1 MFKGYIIEQL
11 IRERKIKKAD
21 VYRYADIQKAT
32 LDNIIK
38 GTNVPNCNTLEKI
51 ADFFNVSIDIFF
63 EREKNDNTMYN
74 GNVIKQLLLDKK
86 VTNKELLR
94 YLGTEANASLAQ
106 IVNGNPTVKRL
117 EKVADFFGVSM
128 DVFFEREKPFKAYS
142 SAHGDNEQQYK
153 EKIELLERL
162 LEEKDKRILLLEQMN
177 QLVNPTESRTDL
189 GQTIKIITQFENVT
203 A

>member
-1 MFKGYIIEQL
+1 MM
-11 IRERKIKKAD
+11 
-21 VYRYADIQKAT
+21 
-32 LDNIIK
+32 
-38 GTNVPNCNTLEKI
+38 
-51 ADFFNVSIDIFF
+51 
-63 EREKNDNTMYN
+63 NTMYN

-142 SAHGDNEQQYK
+142 SAQGDNEQQYK

-189 GQTIKIITQFENVT
+189 GQTI
-203 A
+203 

>member
-11 IRERKIKKAD
+11 IRERKVKKAD

-128 DVFFEREKPFKAYS
+128 DVFFEREKPFKAYP

-177 QLVNPTESRTDL
+177 QLVNSAESRTDL
-189 GQTIKIITQFENVT
+189 GQTI
-203 A
+203 

>member
-11 IRERKIKKAD
+11 IRERKVKKAD

-128 DVFFEREKPFKAYS
+128 DVFFEREKPFKAYP
-142 SAHGDNEQQYK
+142 SAHGVFVQQYK
-153 EKIELLERL
+153 ENIELLERL

-189 GQTIKIITQFENVT
+189 GQTI
-203 A
+203 

>member
-11 IRERKIKKAD
+11 IRERKVKKAD

-63 EREKNDNTMYN
+63 ERDKNDNTMYN

-177 QLVNPTESRTDL
+177 QLVNSAESRTDL
-189 GQTIKIITQFENVT
+189 EQTI
-203 A
+203 

>member
-1 MFKGYIIEQL
+1 
-11 IRERKIKKAD
+11 
-21 VYRYADIQKAT
+21 
-32 LDNIIK
+32 
-38 GTNVPNCNTLEKI
+38 
-51 ADFFNVSIDIFF
+51 
-63 EREKNDNTMYN
+63 MYN
-74 GNVIKQLLLDKK
+74 GNIIRQLL
-86 VTNKELLR
+86 VERNIPNKELLR

-142 SAHGDNEQQYK
+142 SAQGDNEQQYK

-189 GQTIKIITQFENVT
+189 GQTI
-203 A
+203 

>member
-11 IRERKIKKAD
+11 IRERKIKKVD

-177 QLVNPTESRTDL
+177 QLVNSAESRTDL
-189 GQTIKIITQFENVT
+189 GQTI
-203 A
+203 

>member
-11 IRERKIKKAD
+11 IRERKVKKAD

-63 EREKNDNTMYN
+63 ERDKNDNTMYN

-189 GQTIKIITQFENVT
+189 GQTI
-203 A
+203 

>member
-177 QLVNPTESRTDL
+177 QLVNSAEGRTKS
-189 GQTIKIITQFENVT
+189 GQVI
-203 A
+203 

>member
-11 IRERKIKKAD
+11 IRERKVKKAD

-63 EREKNDNTMYN
+63 ERDKNDNTMYN
-74 GNVIKQLLLDKK
+74 GNVIKQLFLDKK

-128 DVFFEREKPFKAYS
+128 DVFFEREKPFKAYP

-177 QLVNPTESRTDL
+177 QLVNSAESRTDL
-189 GQTIKIITQFENVT
+189 GQTI
-203 A
+203 

>member
-11 IRERKIKKAD
+11 IRERKVKKTD

-189 GQTIKIITQFENVT
+189 GQTI
-203 A
+203 

>member
-11 IRERKIKKAD
+11 IRERKIKKTD

-189 GQTIKIITQFENVT
+189 GQTI
-203 A
+203 

>member
-1 MFKGYIIEQL
+1 
-11 IRERKIKKAD
+11 
-21 VYRYADIQKAT
+21 
-32 LDNIIK
+32 
-38 GTNVPNCNTLEKI
+38 
-51 ADFFNVSIDIFF
+51 
-63 EREKNDNTMYN
+63 MYN
-74 GNVIKQLLLDKK
+74 GNIIRQLL
-86 VTNKELLR
+86 VERNIPNKELLR

-128 DVFFEREKPFKAYS
+128 DVFLEREKPFKAYS

-189 GQTIKIITQFENVT
+189 GQTI
-203 A
+203 

>member
-11 IRERKIKKAD
+11 IRERKVKKAD

-63 EREKNDNTMYN
+63 ERDKNDNTMYN
-74 GNVIKQLLLDKK
+74 GNVIKQLLLVKK

-128 DVFFEREKPFKAYS
+128 DVFFEREKPFKAYP

-177 QLVNPTESRTDL
+177 QLVNSAESRTDL
-189 GQTIKIITQFENVT
+189 GQTI
-203 A
+203 

>member
-11 IRERKIKKAD
+11 IRERKVKKAD

-63 EREKNDNTMYN
+63 ERDKNDNTMYN

-86 VTNKELLR
+86 VTNKELLK

-177 QLVNPTESRTDL
+177 QLVNSAESRTDL
-189 GQTIKIITQFENVT
+189 GQTI
-203 A
+203 

>member
-11 IRERKIKKAD
+11 IQERKVKKAD
-21 VYRYADIQKAT
+21 IYRFADIQKAT

-38 GTNVPNCNTLEKI
+38 GTSTPNCNTLEKI

-63 EREKNDNTMYN
+63 ERDKNDNTMYN

-86 VTNKELLR
+86 VTNKELLK
-94 YLGTEANASLAQ
+94 YLGTEANSSLAQ

-128 DVFFEREKPFKAYS
+128 DVFFEREKPFKEYS
-142 SAHGDNEQQYK
+142 STLINNEQIYK
-153 EKIELLERL
+153 EKISMLEQLIKEKEERIKLLENV
-162 LEEKDKRILLLEQMN
+162 N
-177 QLVNPTESRTDL
+177 QLLMSDKNRTNT
-189 GQTIKIITQFENVT
+189 GQQ
-203 A
+203 

>member
-51 ADFFNVSIDIFF
+51 ADFFNVSIDMFF

-189 GQTIKIITQFENVT
+189 GQTI
-203 A
+203 

>member
-11 IRERKIKKAD
+11 IRERKVKKAD

-63 EREKNDNTMYN
+63 ERDKNDNTMYN

-94 YLGTEANASLAQ
+94 YLGTESNASLAQ

-128 DVFFEREKPFKAYS
+128 DVFFEREKPFKAYP

-153 EKIELLERL
+153 GKIELLERL

-189 GQTIKIITQFENVT
+189 GQTI
-203 A
+203 

>member
-177 QLVNPTESRTDL
+177 QLVNSAESRTDL
-189 GQTIKIITQFENVT
+189 GQTI
-203 A
+203 

>member
-11 IRERKIKKAD
+11 IQERKVKKAD
-21 VYRYADIQKAT
+21 IYRFADIQKAT

-38 GTNVPNCNTLEKI
+38 GTSTPNCNTLEKI

-63 EREKNDNTMYN
+63 ERDKNDNTMYN

-86 VTNKELLR
+86 VTNKELLKH
-94 YLGTEANASLAQ
+94 LGTEANSSLAQ

-128 DVFFEREKPFKAYS
+128 DVFFEREKPFKEYS
-142 SAHGDNEQQYK
+142 STLINNEQVYK
-153 EKIELLERL
+153 EKIS
-162 LEEKDKRILLLEQMN
+162 LLEQLIKEKDERIKLLENVN
-177 QLVNPTESRTDL
+177 QLLMSDKNRTNT
-189 GQTIKIITQFENVT
+189 GQQ
-203 A
+203 

>member
-1 MFKGYIIEQL
+1 MTNKGKTKTAVEQEELRLKETQGQRPIPKEALVIKTVENL
-11 IRERKIKKAD
+11 IK
-21 VYRYADIQKAT
+21 
-32 LDNIIK
+32 
-38 GTNVPNCNTLEKI
+38 
-51 ADFFNVSIDIFF
+51 
-63 EREKNDNTMYN
+63 EKNDNTMYN

-189 GQTIKIITQFENVT
+189 GQTI
-203 A
+203 

>member
-117 EKVADFFGVSM
+117 EKVADFFGVSTEM
-128 DVFFEREKPFKAYS
+128 LIEREKPFKAYS

-189 GQTIKIITQFENVT
+189 GQTI
-203 A
+203 

>member
-1 MFKGYIIEQL
+1 
-11 IRERKIKKAD
+11 
-21 VYRYADIQKAT
+21 
-32 LDNIIK
+32 
-38 GTNVPNCNTLEKI
+38 
-51 ADFFNVSIDIFF
+51 
-63 EREKNDNTMYN
+63 MYN
-74 GNVIKQLLLDKK
+74 GNIIRQLL
-86 VTNKELLR
+86 VERNIPNKDLLR

-128 DVFFEREKPFKAYS
+128 DVFFEREKPFKAYL

-189 GQTIKIITQFENVT
+189 GQTI
-203 A
+203 

>member
-1 MFKGYIIEQL
+1 MFKGYIIGQL

-189 GQTIKIITQFENVT
+189 GQTI
-203 A
+203 

>member
-11 IRERKIKKAD
+11 IRERKVKRAD
-21 VYRYADIQKAT
+21 VYRYADIQKVT

-38 GTNVPNCNTLEKI
+38 GANVPNCNTLEKI
-51 ADFFNVSIDIFF
+51 ADFLNVSIDIFF

-189 GQTIKIITQFENVT
+189 GQTI
-203 A
+203 

>member
-11 IRERKIKKAD
+11 IRERKVKKAD

-74 GNVIKQLLLDKK
+74 GNVTKQLLLDKK

-128 DVFFEREKPFKAYS
+128 DVFFEREKPFKAYT
-142 SAHGDNEQQYK
+142 SAQRDNEQQYK

-162 LEEKDKRILLLEQMN
+162 LHVDAMDKCH
-177 QLVNPTESRTDL
+177 
-189 GQTIKIITQFENVT
+189 
-203 A
+203 